1 MTILAN
7 VYYQYYLYITLENI
21 KNNERKYIMSQYLGP
36 EKCLEKKKKYI
47 MPCLGHFFAN
57 PPQFVKGEMQ
67 YLYDHEGKKIFRL
80 FCWCICYKLRSLQS

>member
-1 MTILAN
+1 
-7 VYYQYYLYITLENI
+7 
-21 KNNERKYIMSQYLGP
+21 MSQYLGP

-67 YLYDHEGKKIFRL
+67 YLYDHEGKKYLDCFAGVSVIN
-80 FCWCICYKLRSLQS
+80 CGHCNPEITQKVAKQVQTLQHVCNIYLTEDIYN